1 VRAAIHKQTYSGGR
15 AYRYRV
21 LDEAGQLCCVA
32 EPTGLLLP
40 TPTRLVEIFDSEHEL
55 VGRLQ
60 PTDVASWRRVKR
72 YELFVGGGTEELCAV
87 IREWSRLVDVLLLRL
102 PRYEVQLG
110 RTLYVVRGSR
120 YGEHFYEI
128 FRARGGGAEEVD
140 EGQVDEVRVDEGQV
154 DEVQVD
160 EGIEQGEEAEAAG
173 RRASRPRETRVGQIQ
188 RPAAGPSYVVETDA
202 APLRQALIALAAVVI
217 LIDLELTA

>member
-32 EPTGLLLP
+32 EPTGLQLP
-40 TPTRLVEIFDSEHEL
+40 TPTRLVEFFDSEHEL

-60 PTDVASWRRVKR
+60 PTDVALWRRVKR
-72 YELFVGGGTEELCAV
+72 YELFVGGGSEEPCAV

-120 YGEHFYEI
+120 YGERFYEI
-128 FRARGGGAEEVD
+128 FRAREGGAEEVD
-140 EGQVDEVRVDEGQV
+140 EGQVDEGV
-154 DEVQVD
+154 
-160 EGIEQGEEAEAAG
+160 EQGEEAEAAG
-173 RRASRPRETRVGQIQ
+173 RRASKPREARVGQIQ
-188 RPAAGPSYVVETDA
+188 RPAAGPSYVVETGA
-202 APLRQALIALAAVVI
+202 APLHQAPTVLAAVVI

>member
-1 VRAAIHKQTYSGGR
+1 MRTAIHKQTYSGGR

-40 TPTRLVEIFDSEHEL
+40 TPTRLVEFFDSDHDL

-60 PTDVASWRRVKR
+60 PSDVASWRRVKR
-72 YELFVGGGTEELCAV
+72 YELFVAEEAEEPCAV

-102 PRYEVQLG
+102 ARYEVQLG
-110 RTLYVVRGSR
+110 RILYVARGSR
-120 YGEHFYEI
+120 YGERFYEI

-140 EGQVDEVRVDEGQV
+140 EGQVDEVRVDEGV
-154 DEVQVD
+154 
-160 EGIEQGEEAEAAG
+160 EQGEEAEAAG
-173 RRASRPRETRVGQIQ
+173 RRAPKPREARVGQIQ
-188 RPAAGPSYVVETDA
+188 HPAAGPSYIVETDA
-202 APLRQALIALAAVVI
+202 APLRRAPTVLAAVVI

>member
-32 EPTGLLLP
+32 EPTGLQLP
-40 TPTRLVEIFDSEHEL
+40 TPTRLVEFFDSEHEL

-60 PTDVASWRRVKR
+60 PTDVALWRRVKR
-72 YELFVGGGTEELCAV
+72 YELFVGGGSEEPCAV

-120 YGEHFYEI
+120 YGERFYEI
-128 FRARGGGAEEVD
+128 FRAREGGAEE
-140 EGQVDEVRVDEGQV
+140 V

-160 EGIEQGEEAEAAG
+160 EGIEQGEEVEAAG
-173 RRASRPRETRVGQIQ
+173 RRASKPREARVGQIQ
-188 RPAAGPSYVVETDA
+188 RPTAGPSYVVETDV
-202 APLRQALIALAAVVI
+202 APLRQVLIALAALVI

>member
-1 VRAAIHKQTYSGGR
+1 VRAAIHKQTYSGGQ

-21 LDEAGQLCCVA
+21 LDETGQLCCVA
-32 EPTGLLLP
+32 EPTGLQLP
-40 TPTRLVEIFDSEHEL
+40 TPTRLVEFFDSEHEL

-72 YELFVGGGTEELCAV
+72 YELFVGGGAEELCAV

-120 YGEHFYEI
+120 YGERFYEI
-128 FRARGGGAEEVD
+128 FRAREGGAEEVD
-140 EGQVDEVRVDEGQV
+140 EGQVDD
-154 DEVQVD
+154 VQVD
-160 EGIEQGEEAEAAG
+160 EGVEQGEEAEAAG

-188 RPAAGPSYVVETDA
+188 RPAAGPSYIVETGA
-202 APLRQALIALAAVVI
+202 APLCQALIALAALVI

>member
-1 VRAAIHKQTYSGGR
+1 VRTAIHKETYSGGR
-15 AYRYRV
+15 AYRYRI

-40 TPTRLVEIFDSEHEL
+40 TPTRLVEFFDSDHEL

-72 YELFVGGGTEELCAV
+72 YELFVATEAEEPCAV

-110 RTLYVVRGSR
+110 RYCYVVWGSR
-120 YGEHFYEI
+120 YGERFYEI
-128 FRARGGGAEEVD
+128 FRARGGGAEEAD
-140 EGQVDEVRVDEGQV
+140 EGQVDEVRVDEGV
-154 DEVQVD
+154 
-160 EGIEQGEEAEAAG
+160 EQGEEAEAAG
-173 RRASRPRETRVGQIQ
+173 RRVPKPREARVGQIQ
-188 RPAAGPSYVVETDA
+188 RPAAGPSYIVETDA
-202 APLRQALIALAAVVI
+202 APLRRAPIVLAAVVI

>member
-32 EPTGLLLP
+32 EPTGLQLP
-40 TPTRLVEIFDSEHEL
+40 TPTRLVEFFDSEHEL
-55 VGRLQ
+55 VGRLL
-60 PTDVASWRRVKR
+60 PTDVASWRRVKC
-72 YELFVGGGTEELCAV
+72 YELFVAREAEEPCAV

-102 PRYEVQLG
+102 SRYEVQLG
-110 RTLYVVRGSR
+110 QDCYVIRGSR
-120 YGEHFYEI
+120 YGQRFYEI

-140 EGQVDEVRVDEGQV
+140 EGQVDEVRVDEGV
-154 DEVQVD
+154 
-160 EGIEQGEEAEAAG
+160 EQGEEAEAAG
-173 RRASRPRETRVGQIQ
+173 RRASKPRETRVGQVQ

-202 APLRQALIALAAVVI
+202 APLHQALIALAAVVI

>member
-1 VRAAIHKQTYSGGR
+1 MRTAIHKQTYSGGW

-40 TPTRLVEIFDSEHEL
+40 TPTRLVEFFDADHEL

-60 PTDVASWRRVKR
+60 PSDVASWRRVKR
-72 YELFVGGGTEELCAV
+72 YELFVAEEAEEPCAV

-102 PRYEVQLG
+102 ARYEVQLG
-110 RTLYVVRGSR
+110 RDCYVIRGSR
-120 YGEHFYEI
+120 YGERFYEI
-128 FRARGGGAEEVD
+128 FRARGGEAEEVD
-140 EGQVDEVRVDEGQV
+140 EGQVDEVRVDEGV
-154 DEVQVD
+154 
-160 EGIEQGEEAEAAG
+160 EQGEEAEAAG
-173 RRASRPRETRVGQIQ
+173 RRAAKPREARVGQIQ

-202 APLRQALIALAAVVI
+202 APLCRAPTVLIAVVI

>member
-1 VRAAIHKQTYSGGR
+1 VRTAIHKQTYSGGR

-40 TPTRLVEIFDSEHEL
+40 TPTRLVEFFDSDHEL

-60 PTDVASWRRVKR
+60 PSDVASWRRVKR
-72 YELFVGGGTEELCAV
+72 YELFVAK
-87 IREWSRLVDVLLLRL
+87 
-102 PRYEVQLG
+102 
-110 RTLYVVRGSR
+110 
-120 YGEHFYEI
+120 
-128 FRARGGGAEEVD
+128 
-140 EGQVDEVRVDEGQV
+140 
-154 DEVQVD
+154 
-160 EGIEQGEEAEAAG
+160 EAEAAG
-173 RRASRPRETRVGQIQ
+173 RRAAKPREARGGQIQ

-202 APLRQALIALAAVVI
+202 TPLRRALTVLAAVMI

>member
-32 EPTGLLLP
+32 EPTGLQLP
-40 TPTRLVEIFDSEHEL
+40 TPTRLVEFFDSEHEL

-60 PTDVASWRRVKR
+60 PIDAASWRCVKR
-72 YELFVGGGTEELCAV
+72 YELFVGGGAEELCAV

-120 YGEHFYEI
+120 YGERFYEI
-128 FRARGGGAEEVD
+128 FRAREGGAEEVD
-140 EGQVDEVRVDEGQV
+140 EGQVDEVRVDEGV
-154 DEVQVD
+154 
-160 EGIEQGEEAEAAG
+160 EQGEEAEAAG
-173 RRASRPRETRVGQIQ
+173 RRASKPRETRVGQIQ
-188 RPAAGPSYVVETDA
+188 RPAAGPSYIVETGA
-202 APLRQALIALAAVVI
+202 APLCQALIALAALVI

>member
-40 TPTRLVEIFDSEHEL
+40 NPTRLVEFFDSDHDL

-72 YELFVGGGTEELCAV
+72 YELFVAREAEEPRAV
-87 IREWSRLVDVLLLRL
+87 IREWSRLVDLLLLRL

-110 RTLYVVRGSR
+110 TYRYVVRGSR
-120 YGEHFYEI
+120 YGERFYEI
-128 FRARGGGAEEVD
+128 FRARGGEAEEVD
-140 EGQVDEVRVDEGQV
+140 EGRVDEVRVDEGV
-154 DEVQVD
+154 
-160 EGIEQGEEAEAAG
+160 EQGEEAEAAG
-173 RRASRPRETRVGQIQ
+173 RRAPKPRGARVGQIQ
-188 RPAAGPSYVVETDA
+188 RPAAGPSYVAETDA
-202 APLRQALIALAAVVI
+202 APLCRAPTVLAAVVI

>member
-1 VRAAIHKQTYSGGR
+1 VRTAIHKQTYSGGR

-32 EPTGLLLP
+32 EPTGLQLP
-40 TPTRLVEIFDSEHEL
+40 TPTRLVEFFDSDHDL

-60 PTDVASWRRVKR
+60 PSDVASWRRVKR
-72 YELFVGGGTEELCAV
+72 YELFVAEEAEEPCAV

-102 PRYEVQLG
+102 ARYEVQLG
-110 RTLYVVRGSR
+110 RILYVARGSR
-120 YGEHFYEI
+120 YGERFYEI

-140 EGQVDEVRVDEGQV
+140 EGQVDEVRVDEGV
-154 DEVQVD
+154 
-160 EGIEQGEEAEAAG
+160 EQGEDADAAG
-173 RRASRPRETRVGQIQ
+173 RRAAKPRAARVGQIQ
-188 RPAAGPSYVVETDA
+188 RPVAGPSYVVETDA
-202 APLRQALIALAAVVI
+202 APLCRAPTVLVAVVI

>member
-1 VRAAIHKQTYSGGR
+1 VRTAIHKQTYSGGW

-40 TPTRLVEIFDSEHEL
+40 TPTRLVEFFDADHEL

-60 PTDVASWRRVKR
+60 PSDVASWRRVKR
-72 YELFVGGGTEELCAV
+72 YELFVTEEAEESCAV

-102 PRYEVQLG
+102 ARYEVQLG
-110 RTLYVVRGSR
+110 RDCYVIRGSR
-120 YGEHFYEI
+120 YGERFYEI
-128 FRARGGGAEEVD
+128 FRARGGEAEEVD
-140 EGQVDEVRVDEGQV
+140 EGQVDEVRVDEGV
-154 DEVQVD
+154 
-160 EGIEQGEEAEAAG
+160 EQGEEAEAAG
-173 RRASRPRETRVGQIQ
+173 RRAAKPTEARVGQIQ

-202 APLRQALIALAAVVI
+202 APLCRAPTVLVAVVI

>member
-32 EPTGLLLP
+32 EPTGLQLP
-40 TPTRLVEIFDSEHEL
+40 TPTRLVEFFDSEHEL

-72 YELFVGGGTEELCAV
+72 YELFVGGGAEEPCAV

-120 YGEHFYEI
+120 YGERFYEI
-128 FRARGGGAEEVD
+128 FRAREGGAEEVDEVQVD
-140 EGQVDEVRVDEGQV
+140 EGQVDEVRVDEGV
-154 DEVQVD
+154 
-160 EGIEQGEEAEAAG
+160 EQGEEAEAAG
-173 RRASRPRETRVGQIQ
+173 RRASRPREARVGQIQ
-188 RPAAGPSYVVETDA
+188 RPTAGPSYVVETDA
-202 APLRQALIALAAVVI
+202 APLRQAPIALAAVVI

>member
-1 VRAAIHKQTYSGGR
+1 MRTAIHKQTYSGGR

-21 LDEAGQLCCVA
+21 LDEAGQVCCVA

-40 TPTRLVEIFDSEHEL
+40 TPTRLVEFFDSDHEL

-72 YELFVGGGTEELCAV
+72 YELFVAREAEEPCAV

-110 RTLYVVRGSR
+110 TYRYVVRGSR
-120 YGEHFYEI
+120 YGERFYEI
-128 FRARGGGAEEVD
+128 FRARGGRAEEVD
-140 EGQVDEVRVDEGQV
+140 EGV
-154 DEVQVD
+154 
-160 EGIEQGEEAEAAG
+160 EQGEEAEAAG
-173 RRASRPRETRVGQIQ
+173 RRAPKPREARVGQIQ

-202 APLRQALIALAAVVI
+202 APLCRAPTVLAAVVI

>member
-1 VRAAIHKQTYSGGR
+1 VRATIHKQTYSGGQ

-32 EPTGLLLP
+32 EPTGLQLP
-40 TPTRLVEIFDSEHEL
+40 TPTRLIEFFDSEHEL

-72 YELFVGGGTEELCAV
+72 YELFVGGGAEELCAV

-120 YGEHFYEI
+120 YGERFYEI
-128 FRARGGGAEEVD
+128 FRAREGGAEEVD
-140 EGQVDEVRVDEGQV
+140 EGQVDEGV
-154 DEVQVD
+154 
-160 EGIEQGEEAEAAG
+160 EQGEEAEAAG
-173 RRASRPRETRVGQIQ
+173 RRASKPREARVGQIQ
-188 RPAAGPSYVVETDA
+188 RPAAGPSYVVETGA
-202 APLRQALIALAAVVI
+202 APLRQAPTVLAAVVI